1 MLIRIHTVQPSV
13 LLPVPV
19 LLEVNISRGIKFH
32 LSGNVHTSIKENRQR
47 IYATLKN
54 EGWHWPGQRITL
66 NFRPLELLKKGS
78 HYDLPMA
85 IGILGASGQIAT
97 ELLAKTL
104 FFGAVQLDGTI
115 EPCREARNLLE
126 TAYREGLHR
135 VVLNIP
141 SKQMRRLS
149 AEYHMLE
156 IVNVSTLKEAIKFLQ
171 LGVLPEVPTQ
181 EQEGEEVNDYGCF
194 SEVKGLDAF
203 KRALEIAATG
213 GHHILLKGAPGIGK
227 TMLLNR
233 FPSILPPVAP
243 SDKSLLAM
251 LGNNTG
257 GSTFGGRRPFI
268 KTMTDESIKSLF
280 GSKEIQSLKDQFEL
294 TEQEVFWR
302 TKVETMSKAV
312 LGKFHAALGGTLFL
326 DELPTLSRGVLDALL
341 LHMDRYRAQMIMAM
355 NPCHCGYFNHPEI
368 DCTCTAINLHR
379 YQGVLSG
386 ALLDRIDLQLT
397 QGHTAPKGKSESSEK
412 IRGRVLKGYEI
423 QMERSDKQNA
433 RLTLDELKPLVLH
446 NNTMKRSFLNHL
458 KVQKWSLRKQRSL
471 LSVVLTIADLEGL
484 IPGKKHLEEAVKL
497 STFSPTAEGAKKSS
511 AQYKRPTIV
520 LGPGM
525 KVRQN

>member
-85 IGILGASGQIAT
+85 IGILGASSQIST
-97 ELLAKTL
+97 ELLTNTL
-104 FFGAVQLDGTI
+104 FFGAIQLDGSI
-115 EPCREARNLLE
+115 EPCNDAHNLLE

-135 VVLNIP
+135 VVAHIP
-141 SKQMRRLS
+141 FKQMRRLS

-156 IVNVSTLKEAIKFLQ
+156 IVNVSTLKEAIEYLQ
-171 LGVLPEVPTQ
+171 RGILPEATPQ
-181 EQEGEEVNDYGCF
+181 EHGEEEVADYGCF
-194 SEVKGLDAF
+194 SEVKGLDDF

-213 GHHILLKGAPGIGK
+213 GHHLLLKGAPGIGK

-233 FPSILPPVAP
+233 FPSILPPVAS
-243 SDKSLLAM
+243 SDKSLLSM
-251 LGNNTG
+251 LGNKAG

-294 TEQEVFWR
+294 TGQEAFWPA
-302 TKVETMSKAV
+302 KVETMSKAV
-312 LGKFHAALGGTLFL
+312 LGKFHAALGGALFL

-341 LHMDRYRAQMIMAM
+341 LHMDRYRAQMVMAM
-355 NPCHCGYFNHPEI
+355 NPCHCGYFNHSEI

-379 YQGVLSG
+379 YQGVLAG

-397 QGHTAPKGKSESSEK
+397 QGHAGPKGKSETSEQ
-412 IRGRVLKGYEI
+412 IRKRVLQGYKI
-423 QMERSDKQNA
+423 QMDRCGRQNA

-446 NNTMKRSFLNHL
+446 NNSMKRIFLHHL

-484 IPGKKHLEEAVKL
+484 VPGKNHMDEAVML
-497 STFSPTAEGAKKSS
+497 SSFAPAEEGAKTSS
-511 AQYKRPTIV
+511 TQYKRPTIV

>member
-85 IGILGASGQIAT
+85 LGILGASGQIST
-97 ELLAKTL
+97 ELLNNTL
-104 FFGAVQLDGTI
+104 FFGAIQLDGSI
-115 EPCREARNLLE
+115 EPCKEAHNLLE
-126 TAYREGLHR
+126 IAYQEGLHR
-135 VVLNIP
+135 VVLHVP
-141 SKQMRRLS
+141 SGQMRRLS

-156 IVNVSTLKEAIKFLQ
+156 IVNISTLGEAIGYLQ
-171 LGVLPEVPTQ
+171 RGVVPETPVS
-181 EQEGEEVNDYGCF
+181 EHSEEARQDYGCF
-194 SEVKGLDAF
+194 SEVKGLDTF

-213 GHHILLKGAPGIGK
+213 GHHVLLKGAPGIGK

-243 SDKSLLAM
+243 CDKSLLAM
-251 LGNNTG
+251 LGSG
-257 GSTFGGRRPFI
+257 PGVSTFGGRRPFI

-280 GSKEIQSLKDQFEL
+280 GSKDIQGLKDRFEL
-294 TEQEVFWR
+294 TQQEVFWR
-302 TKVETMSKAV
+302 TKVITMGKAV
-312 LGKFHAALGGTLFL
+312 LGKFHAALGGVLFL

-341 LHMDRYRAQMIMAM
+341 LHMDRYRTQMVMAM

-368 DCTCTAINLHR
+368 ECTCTAINLHR

-386 ALLDRIDLQLT
+386 ALLDRIDLQLM
-397 QGHTAPKGKSESSEK
+397 QGYAAPKGKSETSEK
-412 IRGRVLKGYEI
+412 IRRRVLEGYKI
-423 QMERSDKQNA
+423 QLDRSGKQNA

-446 NNTMKRSFLNHL
+446 NSSMKRTFLNYL
-458 KVQKWSLRKQRSL
+458 KNQQWSLRKQRSI
-471 LSVVLTIADLEGL
+471 LSVVLTISDLAGQT
-484 IPGKKHLEEAVKL
+484 PGIKHMEEAVML
-497 STFSPTAEGAKKSS
+497 SRFTQKEEGVKKSS
-511 AQYKRPTIV
+511 TQYKRPTIV

-525 KVRQN
+525 KVRSN

>member
-1 MLIRIHTVQPSV
+1 MFIRIHTVQPSV

-19 LLEVNISRGIKFH
+19 LLEINISRGIKFH

-97 ELLAKTL
+97 ELFEKTL
-104 FFGAVQLDGTI
+104 FFGAVQLDGTVESAKDAYNI
-115 EPCREARNLLE
+115 LE
-126 TAYREGLHR
+126 TAYREGLRR
-135 VVLNIP
+135 VVMHVP
-141 SKQMRRLS
+141 AKQMRRLS

-156 IVNVSTLKEAIKFLQ
+156 IVNISTLKEVIEYLQ
-171 LGVLPEVPTQ
+171 RGTLPESRLQ
-181 EQEGEEVNDYGCF
+181 GDRDEDYVDHNCM
-194 SEVKGLDAF
+194 SEVKGLDDF
-203 KRALEIAATG
+203 KRALEIAAAG
-213 GHHILLKGAPGIGK
+213 GHHVLLNGAPGIGK

-233 FPSILPPVAP
+233 FPTILPPVAP

-251 LGNNTG
+251 LSHSDN
-257 GSTFGGRRPFI
+257 STLGGRRPFI
-268 KTMTDESIKSLF
+268 RTMTDESIKSLF
-280 GSKEIQSLKDQFEL
+280 GSKEIQALKDQFEL
-294 TEQEVFWR
+294 TEQEGFWR
-302 TKVETMSKAV
+302 TKVHFMSKAV
-312 LGKFHAALGGTLFL
+312 LGKFHTSLGGALFI

-386 ALLDRIDLQLT
+386 ALLDRIDLQLM
-397 QGHTAPKGKSESSEK
+397 QRPTAPKGKSETSVQ
-412 IRGRVLKGYEI
+412 IRSRVLSGYKI
-423 QMERSDKQNA
+423 QMDRCGLQNA

-446 NNTMKRSFLNHL
+446 NNAMKRSFLNHL
-458 KVQKWSLRKQRSL
+458 KVHKWSLRKQRSL

-484 IPGKKHLEEAVKL
+484 VPGRKHMEEAVML
-497 STFSPTAEGAKKSS
+497 SRFSPTEDGAKKSS
-511 AQYKRPTIV
+511 AKYKRPTII

>member
-85 IGILGASGQIAT
+85 IGILGASSQIAT
-97 ELLAKTL
+97 ELLTNTL
-104 FFGAVQLDGTI
+104 FFGAIQLDGTI

-126 TAYREGLHR
+126 IAYREGLQR
-135 VVLNIP
+135 AVLNIP

-156 IVNVSTLKEAIKFLQ
+156 IVNISTLKEAIEYLQ
-171 LGVLPEVPTQ
+171 RGILPEEIVQ
-181 EQEGEEVNDYGCF
+181 EQGEEEVVDCGCF
-194 SEVKGLDAF
+194 SEVKGLDDF

-213 GHHILLKGAPGIGK
+213 GHHVLLKGAPGIGK

-233 FPSILPPVAP
+233 FPSILPPVAS

-251 LGNNTG
+251 LATKSG
-257 GSTFGGRRPFI
+257 GSTFGGRRPFV

-294 TEQEVFWR
+294 TEQEVFWG

-312 LGKFHAALGGTLFL
+312 LGKFHAALGGAFFL

-341 LHMDRYRAQMIMAM
+341 LHMDRYRAQMVMAM
-355 NPCHCGYFNHPEI
+355 NPCHCGFFNHPEI

-386 ALLDRIDLQLT
+386 ALLDRIDLQLM
-397 QGHTAPKGKSESSEK
+397 QGHTTPKGKSETSEK
-412 IRGRVLKGYEI
+412 IRSRVLKGYKK
-423 QMERSDKQNA
+423 QMDRCGKQNA

-446 NNTMKRSFLNHL
+446 NNTMKRIFLNHL

-471 LSVVLTIADLEGL
+471 LSVVLTIADLEVVE
-484 IPGKKHLEEAVKL
+484 PGKKHMEEAVVL
-497 STFSPTAEGAKKSS
+497 SRFTPAEEGAKKSS
-511 AQYKRPTIV
+511 TKYKRPTIV